1 MIRRLLPGP
10 RAGLL
15 AALVLQLGLVGWLVA
30 DRAWLLAHGTEIR
43 LPVRPVDPRDLLR
56 GEYVTL
62 SYDIASLKGP
72 ALTDVGPVGRG
83 DTVYVALERAPEA
96 WRAAAVTT
104 RPPGGGLFLKGRV
117 ETAHGEGAARTVRV
131 SYDLEKFFM
140 PEGQAIA
147 VERLRD
153 ARRIEVDV
161 AVGAGGRAALKRL
174 VIDGALRYED
184 PLF

>member
-1 MIRRLLPGP
+1 MIQFPRLGP

-15 AALVLQLGLVGWLVA
+15 LAFLLQLGLVGWLVA

-43 LPVRPVDPRDLLR
+43 LPARPVDPRDLLR

-62 SYDIASLKGP
+62 AYDIGSLKG
-72 ALTDVGPVGRG
+72 ADLARLDPVARG
-83 DTVYVALERAPEA
+83 GTVYVALERAGSG
-96 WRAAAVTT
+96 WRATSATA
-104 RPPGGGLFLKGRV
+104 RPPGEGLFLRGRV
-117 ETAHGEGAARTVRV
+117 ETAQGEGTARTLRV

-140 PEGQAIA
+140 PEGQAIE

-161 AVGAGGRAALKRL
+161 AVGSGGRAALRRL